1 MNKSLKTKSIPTQR
15 LLIKDHKN
23 PNTNVKFP
31 TRLVIPATNFTANFV
46 EVWYLGMDA
55 IIDNHQLDYKKC
67 TITQASQVKEYW
79 EN

>member
-46 EVWYLGMDA
+46 GV
-55 IIDNHQLDYKKC
+55 
-67 TITQASQVKEYW
+67 
-79 EN
+79 